1 MREKPGNKR
10 RYVAGN
16 EVGLLLCLNTILR
29 IYRMDRMVLHPVNRL
44 ILKIVFKMRERACGV
59 LRARAFF
66 FAALREKKPSA
77 PVERAYEVI

>member
-1 MREKPGNKR
+1 MFFVSLIMREKPGNKR
-10 RYVAGN
+10 RYFAGN

-59 LRARAFF
+59 LRACGVFLCG
-66 FAALREKKPSA
+66 FAALRAKK
-77 PVERAYEVI
+77 